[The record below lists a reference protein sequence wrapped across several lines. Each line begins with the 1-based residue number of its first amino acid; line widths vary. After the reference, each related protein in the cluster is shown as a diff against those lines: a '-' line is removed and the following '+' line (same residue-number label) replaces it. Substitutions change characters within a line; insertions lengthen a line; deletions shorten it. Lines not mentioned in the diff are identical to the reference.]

1 MGKTLKYNPPKW
13 GIYKSYESDKKHYPY
28 LIKDKMCRSV
38 IAKISVNSGYE
49 KGNAEIIVR
58 AVNSHEELVN
68 LLKESLKY
76 IRRNDEGDT
85 GEFQEMIQDAIAKA
99 EVE

>member
-58 AVNSHEELVN
+58 AVNAYDSLISEIAVKDAVIKQLTEENNKLRK
-68 LLKESLKY
+68 LTTPPG
-76 IRRNDEGDT
+76 R
-85 GEFQEMIQDAIAKA
+85 
-99 EVE
+99 

>member
-28 LIKDKMCRSV
+28 LIEDKMCRSV

-58 AVNSHEELVN
+58 AVNAYDGLISEIAVKDAVIKQLTEENNKLRK
-68 LLKESLKY
+68 LTTPPG
-76 IRRNDEGDT
+76 R
-85 GEFQEMIQDAIAKA
+85 
-99 EVE
+99 